1 MAAEIQVNVNL
12 KGEQAKATVDSI
24 EKAYQHLKKELE
36 KPAKV
41 KFEESALQKQI
52 NALTGVSRGAKSA
65 AQSYQAMAKIEID
78 AVQKITAAQQ
88 KLAIQQKRLENKA
101 MVDQMKRQ
109 AKEADEY
116 AKSVAKI
123 QAEYDKLSN
132 AKAKADAKD
141 RSASSKEAFKG
152 YLERAKAAEKAA
164 AAEEKLA
171 AAQRKMGEVWG
182 TVNAG
187 QATNIAAMTQ
197 YIRSQEGMEN
207 ATVRAT
213 GAIRNSVGTFQ
224 TYSVSTN
231 VAGQATQ
238 NYRVAVDTTTG
249 QVYALDKGVRTA
261 TVSMGNMGKVA
272 LSFVKQ
278 IVGFYGAA
286 QSIRYALKEMK
297 SMSDEMIVYQK
308 VTKATDLQMEQI
320 RKQSY
325 ATAKAYGQTPTDF
338 LSAAQ
343 EMARAGY
350 GEQASAMADLA
361 VKTKLVGDITAEEA
375 SKFLLA
381 VDAGYKYGGSIE
393 QLSHVLDMANE
404 VGNNYATSI
413 GKISEGMTLVASLA
427 GQANIPIEQLIAAL
441 GTMTAATQ
449 RSGSEMAR
457 ALRFITLG
465 ILGDTTTEV
474 EEGVTVTAEEVDSL
488 TTALQH
494 YAPEVVEAAKASG
507 QLINPMEA
515 IASLAKAYKNGLI
528 GSQEELFT
536 ISKNIAGQRYY
547 NAFAALIENYDT
559 LYLGMLEHEKN
570 AAGSADKEINVLVNS
585 WTTKFNK
592 LKTTW
597 VEMVNASLSEGLI
610 KDLIEGS
617 TAALE
622 FAGSLEN
629 LAGAALGAY
638 AAFKSLKAGLA
649 GMKEAGGSIS
659 GFGAGNWF
667 GIGAGIAIAG
677 ISAWKA
683 AYEKNIKDLQTA
695 AQKAVEDATNKTS
708 TSKSLDELVA
718 RYKKVASDGIDKEK
732 GELEELKT
740 IQSELNGL
748 VGEQGKA
755 IDIVNGKYDDTL
767 EKLKKMTEEQRQAAL
782 IGLQAAKAQAV
793 AAFKQSDL
801 NGFWNTSI
809 NNKDGYAL
817 TNIVGGAWNNAAVNN
832 WMKNSQ
838 YLKIMQWQKGVN
850 RLYFKKPD
858 DAEGIVSFIKEIE
871 AFYTFLGSTGAN
883 GEKAGNGVKS
893 LGEEFSSLYVELG
906 KFVNAAK
913 EAGGS
918 VLSVQEAIDNFNK
931 AIEQSGSTSPTGSG
945 DAGDNNKKVEKS
957 YMTLAQAIEEA
968 TKAKEKFDDAMK
980 KTKADEANAYTNA
993 YKTYKDELKKGR
1005 VNSTAFYASAR
1016 MLLGDDAY
1024 NRTNGSSSEVR
1035 KALNRRKAGTSGSIM
1050 DAWNILGKTYKT
1062 KGGKGETI
1070 EGYGIYALLSQT
1082 KGINKSQLK
1091 DKNGNLTIPKLTDK
1105 QWDNISQQWG
1115 GISKSVLLNYF
1126 NAFDQ
1131 YNKKG
1136 KATDDKTKTKKQLT
1150 DEQKNTKAVN
1160 DASKAIKTAT
1170 DAVNNLAGKLGE
1182 DEKPGE
1188 GEGDKGGEGAGE
1200 TPPPTEPTTETPT
1213 DTTGGDLSE
1222 KQSAVDKLNESIDTL
1237 MQKISSL
1244 NGTSLAISLNP
1255 EASSA
1260 FANISRVIDG
1270 LTGTEGYVFNF
1281 KTGES
1286 FEVESGKV
1294 VSLQTALASID
1305 TLVENGII
1313 TPEFGTQLKVDLTAA
1328 VNALKQENLEGPKVT
1343 VEADTTPAETTIQT
1357 FQDGD
1362 YSTNV
1367 VVDAYTAT
1375 AKKKIEDMANPEG
1388 GYEAKVTAVAE
1399 TQGAATAISGVLSDL
1414 NTLEEMKKGGKISED
1429 IYIQA
1434 KGNANRTLSNII
1446 SKTTSLDE
1454 LDKIILDLLATDGV
1468 TPEVNKILEAQYNDL
1483 VLKVTDN
1490 PQTFREHIQALQDAE
1505 YKTSVIVDANT
1516 QTAQKKFA
1524 SLLAGDEGKGY
1535 LVQINAAVHGTG
1547 ETSINSMADSLKWIK
1562 EQEKNGNIPITVAS
1576 EWTGKLTDKLS
1587 EAISSCTTLDELGE
1601 VAVDLYGNDLVTP
1614 EVEAIL
1620 AEQYDIIVG
1629 VDANTDSYDTELE
1642 ALEDAGGETEVD
1654 VGVSDGSTTTFK
1666 KWVEGLP
1673 KSKTIIPVIKDSA
1686 AKTTINGLTKTEYKK
1701 IVVTTETSGNSG
1713 RAGNGTGGG
1722 NAGSGT
1728 GGGTPGGA
1736 GGFSGGGSGSGAS
1749 GWDKPRF
1756 NKGYATGTGSF
1767 SGGAALVNDGAG
1779 PELIVNR
1786 GRAFIAGGGKPT
1798 VVNLDKGAKIFT
1810 ASQTRNILNNGGIPS
1825 FATGK
1830 GGTGEF
1836 AGLSDK
1842 DNIAEEKS
1850 KNKKNNK
1857 SSKSK
1862 KKSKDKE
1869 KDESFSKLQEMVD
1882 YIINRIGK
1890 AVSEQ
1895 IQVIDEQIAQLQ
1907 KQRELAKQQDEL
1919 AEKQKAVADAQKDL
1933 QDAMNERTVRYLGE
1947 DGKWHWQADARK
1959 VESAKEALSKAN
1971 DSLAEYVD
1979 EMIYND
1985 KVQKLEDR
1993 KTKIQGNYNNLTKQ
2007 WSDIV
2012 EGVNTP
2018 TGTINKLLNDVMKNG
2033 TKQEKEGAKAVQN
2046 ILLKNAKSGSF
2057 KVNYTEALNAIKAA
2071 TKGNPVMPKDTATT
2085 LASLIAGAG
2094 GEKISG
2100 SLKATLTT
2108 AVAGTKN
2115 TSTKAK
2121 TISTTNNS
2129 KNYYINGVNIGKIA
2143 AETKSLSALL
2153 KDLSV
2158 YAGG

>member
-1 MAAEIQVNVNL
+1 MLMPRQETIKVTIDKQSAEQSLQALQNKADALKKSLANVKVADAKSSSQQLANEAKNTQAL
-12 KGEQAKATVDSI
+12 AKA
-24 EKAYQHLKKELE
+24 EKELE
-36 KPAKV
+36 NATKARL
-41 KFEESALQKQI
+41 AAQKEAIAVATAQI
-52 NALTGVSRGAKSA
+52 N
-65 AQSYQAMAKIEID
+65 
-78 AVQKITAAQQ
+78 
-88 KLAIQQKRLENKA
+88 
-101 MVDQMKRQ
+101 
-109 AKEADEY
+109 
-116 AKSVAKI
+116 
-123 QAEYDKLSN
+123 
-132 AKAKADAKD
+132 
-141 RSASSKEAFKG
+141 
-152 YLERAKAAEKAA
+152 AEKAA
-164 AAEEKLA
+164 QNAKKAASQAAQAQIKTQTQALKLTQQMERAAEKEAKVLRSLGDA
-171 AAQRKMGEVWG
+171 MG
-182 TVNAG
+182 TINSN
-187 QATNIAAMTQ
+187 QATSIASMTQ

-213 GAIRNSVGTFQ
+213 GAIHNSAGSFQ
-224 TYSVSTN
+224 TYSASVRT
-231 VAGQATQ
+231 ADGALQT
-238 NYRVAVDTTTG
+238 YRYSVNTTTG
-249 QVYALDKGVRTA
+249 EVYALDKGVKSLSTSLGTA
-261 TVSMGNMGKVA
+261 GKAA

-465 ILGDTTTEV
+465 ILGDTVSEV

-515 IASLAKAYKNGLI
+515 VASLAKAYKSGLI
-528 GSQEELFT
+528 GSQEELFS
-536 ISKNIAGQRYY
+536 ISKAIAGQRYY

-570 AAGSADKEINVLVNS
+570 AAGSADAEIERLTKS
-585 WTTKFNK
+585 WSTKFNR
-592 LKTTW
+592 LKTQW

-667 GIGAGIAIAG
+667 GIGAGVLIAG
-677 ISAWKA
+677 ISAAKS
-683 AYEKNIKDLQTA
+683 AYEKSMRDAQA
-695 AQKAVEDATNKTS
+695 AAEKAVSSAVEKTS
-708 TSKSLDELVA
+708 GAKDMASILA
-718 RYKKVASDGIDKEK
+718 RYKKIASDGIDKEK
-732 GELEELKT
+732 GELGELKT
-740 IQSELNGL
+740 LQNDLNNL
-748 VGEQGKA
+748 VGDQGKA
-755 IDIVNGKYDDTL
+755 IDIVNGKYGDTL
-767 EKLKKMTEEQRQAAL
+767 KKLKEMTEEQRQAAL
-782 IGLQAAKAQAV
+782 MTLQTAKSQAV
-793 AAFKQSDL
+793 ANWKQQDL
-801 NGFWNTSI
+801 NGTFMSGLNTGVPMEY
-809 NNKDGYAL
+809 NKAIEEYL
-817 TNIVGGAWNNAAVNN
+817 
-832 WMKNSQ
+832 KNS
-838 YLKIMQWQKGVN
+838 K
-850 RLYFKKPD
+850 YFRVFEGADGFPMLFMNKKPE
-858 DAEGIVSFIKEIE
+858 DAEGILEFYKEIE
-871 AFYTFLGSTGAN
+871 DFYNWLGSHT
-883 GEKAGNGVKS
+883 S
-893 LGEEFSSLYVELG
+893 TGEE
-906 KFVNAAK
+906 AAK
-913 EAGGS
+913 GMKSMGEEYSSMYVKLASFVSLVKTAAGPVKEA
-918 VLSVQEAIDNFNK
+918 QDAIDNFNK
-931 AIEQSGSTSPTGSG
+931 AMSEEGSTSSTGSG

-957 YMTLAQAIEEA
+957 YMTLADAIEEA

-993 YKTYKDELKKGR
+993 FKTYKDELKKGR
-1005 VNSTAFYASAR
+1005 VNSTAFYAAAR

-1024 NRTNGSSSEVR
+1024 NRTNGSSSAVR
-1035 KALNRRKAGTSGSIM
+1035 RAMQKRGGSGSIQQ
-1050 DAWNILGKTYKT
+1050 AWNILSASYKNK
-1062 KGGKGETI
+1062 KGVEM
-1070 EGYGIYALLSQT
+1070 EGYGIYQLLSQT
-1082 KGINKSQLK
+1082 KGVKGLSSKTLV
-1091 DKNGNLTIPKLTDK
+1091 DKNGNIRIPKLSDQ
-1105 QWDNISQQWG
+1105 QWNQISKQWG
-1115 GISKSVLLNYF
+1115 GISKAALLNYF
-1126 NAFDQ
+1126 NSFDQ

-1136 KATDDKTKTKKQLT
+1136 KATDEKTKTKKQLT

-1160 DASKAIKTAT
+1160 DASKAVKEATA
-1170 DAVNNLAGKLGE
+1170 AVNDLAGKLDK

-1200 TPPPTEPTTETPT
+1200 TPPPTEPPTETPT

-1244 NGTSLAISLNP
+1244 NGTSLAITLNP

-1328 VNALKQENLEGPKVT
+1328 VNALKQENFEGPKVT
-1343 VEADTTPAETTIQT
+1343 VDADTTPAETTIQT

-1375 AKKKIEDMANPEG
+1375 AKKKIEEMANPEG
-1388 GYEAKVTAVAE
+1388 GYEAKVTAIAD

-1454 LDKIILDLLATDGV
+1454 LDKITLDLLASDGV
-1468 TPEVNKILEAQYNDL
+1468 TPEVKKILEAQYNDL
-1483 VLKVTDN
+1483 VLNVTDN

-1505 YKTSVIVDANT
+1505 YKTSIIVS
-1516 QTAQKKFA
+1516 A
-1524 SLLAGDEGKGY
+1524 SDNSARTKLNELMRGPEGQGY
-1535 LVQINAAVHGTG
+1535 LVTINSVMNGTG
-1547 ETSINSMADSLKWIK
+1547 AASVNEMASALKWIESK
-1562 EQEKNGNIPITVAS
+1562 EKNGEIPVSVAS
-1576 EWTGKLTDKLS
+1576 TWKGKLTDELKT
-1587 EAISSCTTLDELGE
+1587 AITSCQTLEQLGE
-1601 VAVDLYGNDLVTP
+1601 IAVGLYGEDDVTP
-1614 EVEAIL
+1614 EIEELIAGQYEALVNI
-1620 AEQYDIIVG
+1620 
-1629 VDANTDSYDTELE
+1629 DADTDNYDTELD
-1642 ALEDAGGETEVD
+1642 AIEDAGGEAEVD
-1654 VGVSDGSTTTFK
+1654 VGVSDESTTTYEQWVSNLTGK
-1666 KWVEGLP
+1666 KTITADIDDTDAKSKIGTLTKPTTKKVTVEVTTVEVSPKPGPTPPPTRTPTPTPAP
-1673 KSKTIIPVIKDSA
+1673 KSTPRPRAVGDS
-1686 AKTTINGLTKTEYKK
+1686 N
-1701 IVVTTETSGNSG
+1701 
-1713 RAGNGTGGG
+1713 
-1722 NAGSGT
+1722 
-1728 GGGTPGGA
+1728 
-1736 GGFSGGGSGSGAS
+1736 
-1749 GWDKPRF
+1749 
-1756 NKGYATGTGSF
+1756 F

-1810 ASQTRNILNNGGIPS
+1810 ATETRNILNNGGMPS
-1825 FATGK
+1825 FA
-1830 GGTGEF
+1830 GGTGEYS
-1836 AGLSDK
+1836 ANVKPGDYKADSGK
-1842 DNIAEEKS
+1842 KKKS
-1850 KNKKNNK
+1850 SS

-1862 KKSKDKE
+1862 KKSKDK
-1869 KDESFSKLQEMVD
+1869 DNDYFSKLQTMVD
-1882 YIINRIGK
+1882 YIINRIGT

-1895 IQVIDEQIAQLQ
+1895 IKVIDEQIANLQKERQLQ
-1907 KQRELAKQQDEL
+1907 KQQNEL

-1933 QDAMNERTVRYLGE
+1933 QDAMKERTVRYLGE

-1959 VESAKEALSKAN
+1959 VKSAQENLDKAKKDLKEYKEEQAFNK
-1971 DSLAEYVD
+1971 
-1979 EMIYND
+1979 
-1985 KVQKLEDR
+1985 KVEKLENK
-1993 KTKIQGNYNNLTKQ
+1993 KTNLQNNYDTLSKQ

-2012 EGVNTP
+2012 AGVNTP

-2033 TKQEKEGAKAVQN
+2033 TKQEKEGAKAIQN
-2046 ILLKNAKSGSF
+2046 VLLKNAKSGKFSG
-2057 KVNYTEALNAIKAA
+2057 NYSEALRAIAAA
-2071 TKGNPVMPKDTATT
+2071 TAGNPVMPGDTSTT

-2094 GEKISG
+2094 GEKISS
-2100 SLKATLTT
+2100 SLKSVLSTAT
-2108 AVAGTKN
+2108 AKSKKSK
-2115 TSTKAK
+2115 TSTFK
-2121 TISTTNNS
+2121 TIGGTTQNTIT
-2129 KNYYINGVNIGKIA
+2129 NYYVNGAKIGADTAKN
-2143 AETKSLSALL
+2143 KSLSAVLDEL
-2153 KDLSV
+2153 KV

>member
-52 NALTGVSRGAKSA
+52 NALTGVSRGARSA

-132 AKAKADAKD
+132 AKAKAEAKD

-197 YIRSQEGMEN
+197 YIRAQEGMEN

-231 VAGQATQ
+231 AAGQATQ

-249 QVYALDKGVRTA
+249 QVYALDKGVKTA

-465 ILGDTTTEV
+465 ILGDTVTEV

-488 TTALQH
+488 TKALQY

-515 IASLAKAYKNGLI
+515 VASLAKAYKSGLI
-528 GSQEELFT
+528 GSQEELFS
-536 ISKNIAGQRYY
+536 ISKAIAGQRYY

-570 AAGSADKEINVLVNS
+570 AAGSADAEIDRLTKS
-585 WTTKFNK
+585 WSTKFNR
-592 LKTTW
+592 LKTQW

-638 AAFKSLKAGLA
+638 TAFKSLKAGLA

-667 GIGAGIAIAG
+667 GIGAGVLIAG
-677 ISAWKA
+677 ISAAKS
-683 AYEKNIKDLQTA
+683 AYEKSMRDAQSA
-695 AQKAVEDATNKTS
+695 AEKAVSSAVEKTS
-708 TSKSLDELVA
+708 GAKDMASILA
-718 RYKKVASDGIDKEK
+718 RYKKIASDGIDKEK
-732 GELEELKT
+732 GELGELKT
-740 IQSELNGL
+740 LQNDLNNL
-748 VGEQGKA
+748 VGDQGKA
-755 IDIVNGKYDDTL
+755 IDIVNGKYGDTL
-767 EKLKKMTEEQRQAAL
+767 KKLKEMTEEQRKAAL
-782 IGLQAAKAQAV
+782 IGLNTAKSTAV
-793 AAFKQSDL
+793 ANWKQQDL
-801 NGFWNTSI
+801 NGDWVTGLSTGVPMEY
-809 NNKDGYAL
+809 NKAIEEYL
-817 TNIVGGAWNNAAVNN
+817 
-832 WMKNSQ
+832 KNS
-838 YLKIMQWQKGVN
+838 K
-850 RLYFKKPD
+850 YFRVFEGADGFPMLFMNKKPE
-858 DAEGIVSFIKEIE
+858 DAEGILEFYKEIE
-871 AFYTFLGSTGAN
+871 DFYNWLGSHT
-883 GEKAGNGVKS
+883 S
-893 LGEEFSSLYVELG
+893 TGEE
-906 KFVNAAK
+906 AAK
-913 EAGGS
+913 GMKSMGEEYSSMYVKLASFVSLVKTAAGPVKEA
-918 VLSVQEAIDNFNK
+918 QDAIDNFNK
-931 AIEQSGSTSPTGSG
+931 AMSEEGSTSSTGSG
-945 DAGDNNKKVEKS
+945 NAGDNNKKVEKS
-957 YMTLAQAIEEA
+957 YMTLADAIEEA

-993 YKTYKDELKKGR
+993 FKTYKDELKKGR
-1005 VNSTAFYASAR
+1005 VNSTAFYAAAR

-1035 KALNRRKAGTSGSIM
+1035 KALNKRKAGTSGSIM

-1062 KGGKGETI
+1062 KGGKGDVV
-1070 EGYGIYALLSQT
+1070 EGYGIYALLQKT
-1082 KGINKSQLK
+1082 KGIDKSKLK
-1091 DKNGNLTIPKLTDK
+1091 DKYGNLTIPSFTEKE
-1105 QWDNISQQWG
+1105 WSRISEQWG

-1136 KATDDKTKTKKQLT
+1136 KATDEKTKTKKQLT
-1150 DEQKNTKAVN
+1150 DEQKNTKAV
-1160 DASKAIKTAT
+1160 DGASKAVKEATA
-1170 DAVNNLAGKLGE
+1170 AVNNLADKMAQE
-1182 DEKPGE
+1182 EKPGE

-1200 TPPPTEPTTETPT
+1200 TPPPTEPPTETPT

-1244 NGTSLAISLNP
+1244 NGTSLDITLNQ

-1343 VEADTTPAETTIQT
+1343 LEIDTEEAEKKLLKIVSPDGGYKAEIKVMAET
-1357 FQDGD
+1357 
-1362 YSTNV
+1362 
-1367 VVDAYTAT
+1367 
-1375 AKKKIEDMANPEG
+1375 E
-1388 GYEAKVTAVAE
+1388 
-1399 TQGAATAISGVLSDL
+1399 GAATALSTILSDL
-1414 NTLEEMKKGGKISED
+1414 NTLEAMKEGGYIPEEVYFDVKGNLQEALASIIPNIQSVQEIEQITVSLESKNMLDDDTKKLLEKQLIEASINVNTKFSTTAGKLTDIVSNLEALERMKNGGSITEDVYLEAKGNLLDSLATILQNINGINELSTLYVSIDEKNLLDDGTKKLIENSVIETSVKVKTEVGDNADKIGTVVANLQALEGMKNEGKISENV
-1429 IYIQA
+1429 YLEA
-1434 KGNANRTLSNII
+1434 KGNL
-1446 SKTTSLDE
+1446 
-1454 LDKIILDLLATDGV
+1454 
-1468 TPEVNKILEAQYNDL
+1468 LEAL
-1483 VLKVTDN
+1483 
-1490 PQTFREHIQALQDAE
+1490 
-1505 YKTSVIVDANT
+1505 
-1516 QTAQKKFA
+1516 
-1524 SLLAGDEGKGY
+1524 
-1535 LVQINAAVHGTG
+1535 
-1547 ETSINSMADSLKWIK
+1547 TSIT
-1562 EQEKNGNIPITVAS
+1562 EKT
-1576 EWTGKLTDKLS
+1576 
-1587 EAISSCTTLDELGE
+1587 TTLDGLGE
-1601 VAVDLYGNDLVTP
+1601 LYVTLAAKNLVDDEIDN
-1614 EVEAIL
+1614 IFNKK
-1620 AEQYDIIVG
+1620 YDALQIGVG
-1629 VDANTDSYDTELE
+1629 VDPN
-1642 ALEDAGGETEVD
+1642 
-1654 VGVSDGSTTTFK
+1654 STTTYK
-1666 KWVEGLP
+1666 QWIDGLP
-1673 KSKTIIPVIKDSA
+1673 KSKTITPVIKDGP
-1686 AKTTINGLTKTEYKK
+1686 AKTAIGKLTATEYKE
-1701 IVVTTETSGNSG
+1701 VWVTVKTTGDGGGNSG
-1713 RAGNGTGGG
+1713 HAGNGTGGG

-1736 GGFSGGGSGSGAS
+1736 GGFSGGGSGSGAA

-1756 NKGYATGTGSF
+1756 NKGYATGTNSF

-1810 ASQTRNILNNGGIPS
+1810 ATETRNILNNGGMPS
-1825 FATGK
+1825 FANGN
-1830 GGTGEF
+1830 GVNPYFVGPNE
-1836 AGLSDK
+1836 K
-1842 DNIAEEKS
+1842 DDIAEEKS

-1862 KKSKDKE
+1862 KKSKDKD

-1882 YIINRIGK
+1882 YIINRIGT

-1895 IQVIDEQIAQLQ
+1895 IKVIDEQIANLQ
-1907 KQRELAKQQDEL
+1907 KERELKKQQNEL
-1919 AEKQKAVADAQKDL
+1919 AEKQKAVVDAQKDL
-1933 QDAMNERTVRYLGE
+1933 QDAMKERTVRYLGE

-1959 VESAKEALSKAN
+1959 VKSAQENLDKAEKDLKEYKEG
-1971 DSLAEYVD
+1971 LAF
-1979 EMIYND
+1979 NK
-1985 KVQKLEDR
+1985 KVEKLENK
-1993 KTKIQGNYNNLTKQ
+1993 KTNLQNNYDTLSKQ

-2012 EGVNTP
+2012 AGVNTP

-2033 TKQEKEGAKAVQN
+2033 TKQEKEGAKAIQN
-2046 ILLKNAKSGSF
+2046 VLLKNAKSGKFSG
-2057 KVNYTEALNAIKAA
+2057 NYSEALRAIAAA
-2071 TKGNPVMPKDTATT
+2071 TAGNPVMPGDTSTT

-2094 GEKISG
+2094 GEKISS
-2100 SLKATLTT
+2100 SLKSVLSTAT
-2108 AVAGTKN
+2108 AKSKKSK
-2115 TSTKAK
+2115 TSTVK
-2121 TISTTNNS
+2121 TIGGTTQNTIT
-2129 KNYYINGVNIGKIA
+2129 NYYVNGAKIGADTAKN
-2143 AETKSLSALL
+2143 KSLSAVLDEL
-2153 KDLSV
+2153 KV

>member
-1 MAAEIQVNVNL
+1 MPRQETIKVTIDKQSAEQSLQALQNKADALKKSLANVKVADAKSSSQQLANEAKNTQAL
-12 KGEQAKATVDSI
+12 AKA
-24 EKAYQHLKKELE
+24 EKELE
-36 KPAKV
+36 NATKARL
-41 KFEESALQKQI
+41 AAQKEAIAVATAQI
-52 NALTGVSRGAKSA
+52 N
-65 AQSYQAMAKIEID
+65 
-78 AVQKITAAQQ
+78 
-88 KLAIQQKRLENKA
+88 
-101 MVDQMKRQ
+101 
-109 AKEADEY
+109 
-116 AKSVAKI
+116 
-123 QAEYDKLSN
+123 
-132 AKAKADAKD
+132 
-141 RSASSKEAFKG
+141 
-152 YLERAKAAEKAA
+152 AEKAA
-164 AAEEKLA
+164 QNAKKAASQAAQAQIKTQTQALKLTQQIEKAAEREAKVMRSLGEA
-171 AAQRKMGEVWG
+171 MG
-182 TVNAG
+182 TINSN
-187 QATNIAAMTQ
+187 QATSIASMTQ

-213 GAIRNSVGTFQ
+213 GAIHNSAGSFQ
-224 TYSVSTN
+224 TYSASVRT
-231 VAGQATQ
+231 ADGALQT
-238 NYRVAVDTTTG
+238 YRYSVNTTTG
-249 QVYALDKGVRTA
+249 DVYKLDKGVKSLSTSLGTA
-261 TVSMGNMGKVA
+261 GKAA

-465 ILGDTTTEV
+465 ILGDTVTEV

-515 IASLAKAYKNGLI
+515 IASLAKAYKSGLI
-528 GSQEELFT
+528 GSQEELFS
-536 ISKNIAGQRYY
+536 ISKAIAGQRYY

-570 AAGSADKEINVLVNS
+570 AAGSADAEIDRLTKS
-585 WTTKFNK
+585 WSTKFNR
-592 LKTTW
+592 LKTQW

-667 GIGAGIAIAG
+667 GIGAGVLIAG
-677 ISAWKA
+677 ISAAKS
-683 AYEKNIKDLQTA
+683 AYEKSMRDAQSA
-695 AQKAVEDATNKTS
+695 AEKAVSSAIEKTS
-708 TSKSLDELVA
+708 GAKDMASILA
-718 RYKKVASDGIDKEK
+718 RYKKIASDGIDKEK
-732 GELEELKT
+732 GELGELKT
-740 IQSELNGL
+740 LQNDLNNL
-748 VGEQGKA
+748 VGDQGKA
-755 IDIVNGKYDDTL
+755 IDIVNGKYGDTL
-767 EKLKKMTEEQRQAAL
+767 KKLKEMTEEQRQAAL
-782 IGLQAAKAQAV
+782 MTLQTAKSQAV
-793 AAFKQSDL
+793 ANWKQQDL
-801 NGFWNTSI
+801 NGTFVSGLNTGVPMEY
-809 NNKDGYAL
+809 NKAIEGYL
-817 TNIVGGAWNNAAVNN
+817 
-832 WMKNSQ
+832 KNS
-838 YLKIMQWQKGVN
+838 K
-850 RLYFKKPD
+850 YFRVFEGADGFPMLFMNKKPE
-858 DAEGIVSFIKEIE
+858 DAEGILEFYKEIE
-871 AFYTFLGSTGAN
+871 DFYNWLGSHT
-883 GEKAGNGVKS
+883 S
-893 LGEEFSSLYVELG
+893 TGEE
-906 KFVNAAK
+906 AAK
-913 EAGGS
+913 GMKSMGEEYSSMYVKLASFVSLVKTAAGPVKEA
-918 VLSVQEAIDNFNK
+918 QDAIDNFNK
-931 AIEQSGSTSPTGSG
+931 AMSEDGSTSSTGSG
-945 DAGDNNKKVEKS
+945 NAGDNNKKVEKS
-957 YMTLAQAIEEA
+957 YMTLADAIEEA

-980 KTKADEANAYTNA
+980 KTKADEANAYTKA
-993 YKTYKDELKKGR
+993 FKTYKDEVKKGR
-1005 VNSTAFYASAR
+1005 VNSTAFYAAAR

-1024 NRTNGSSSEVR
+1024 NRTNGSSSAVR
-1035 KALNRRKAGTSGSIM
+1035 AALNKRKAGTSGSIM
-1050 DAWNILGKTYKT
+1050 DAWNILSASYKNK
-1062 KGGKGETI
+1062 KGVEM
-1070 EGYGIYALLSQT
+1070 EGYGIYQLLSQT
-1082 KGINKSQLK
+1082 KGVKGLSSKTLV
-1091 DKNGNLTIPKLTDK
+1091 DKNGNIRIPKLSDQ
-1105 QWDNISQQWG
+1105 QWNQISKQWG
-1115 GISKSVLLNYF
+1115 GISKAALLNYF
-1126 NAFDQ
+1126 NSFDQ

-1160 DASKAIKTAT
+1160 DASKAIKSAT

-1182 DEKPGE
+1182 DKNPGD

-1200 TPPPTEPTTETPT
+1200 TPPPTEPPAEETPKDT
-1213 DTTGGDLSE
+1213 TTGGDLSE

-1244 NGTSLAISLNP
+1244 NGTSLAITLNP

-1328 VNALKQENLEGPKVT
+1328 VNALKQENFAGPTVT
-1343 VEADTTPAETTIQT
+1343 VDADTTPAETTIQT

-1362 YSTNV
+1362 YNTNV

-1375 AKKKIEDMANPEG
+1375 AKKKIEEMANPEG

-1454 LDKIILDLLATDGV
+1454 LDKITLDLLANDNV
-1468 TPEVNKILEAQYNDL
+1468 TGDVQKILEAKYNDL
-1483 VLKVTDN
+1483 VLNVTDN

-1524 SLLAGDEGKGY
+1524 SLLAGEEGKGY

-1547 ETSINSMADSLKWIK
+1547 ETSIKSMADSLKWIK
-1562 EQEKNGNIPITVAS
+1562 EQEKNGNIPVTVAS

-1654 VGVSDGSTTTFK
+1654 VGVSDGSTTAFK
-1666 KWVEGLP
+1666 QWVNGLP
-1673 KSKTIIPVIKDSA
+1673 KSKTILPVIKDSA
-1686 AKTTINGLTKTEYKK
+1686 AKTAIGKLTKTEYKD
-1701 IVVTTETSGNSG
+1701 VWVTIKTTGEGGGNTG

-1736 GGFSGGGSGSGAS
+1736 GGVSSGSGSGAA

-1756 NKGYATGTGSF
+1756 TKGYATGTNSF

-1810 ASQTRNILNNGGIPS
+1810 ATETRNILNNGGMPS
-1825 FATGK
+1825 FA
-1830 GGTGEF
+1830 GGTGEYS
-1836 AGLSDK
+1836 ADVKPGDYKADSGK
-1842 DNIAEEKS
+1842 KKKS
-1850 KNKKNNK
+1850 

-1862 KKSKDKE
+1862 KNSKDKGN
-1869 KDESFSKLQEMVD
+1869 DYFSKLQDMVD
-1882 YIINRIGK
+1882 YIINRIGT

-1895 IQVIDEQIAQLQ
+1895 IKVIDGQIAQLQ
-1907 KQRELAKQQDEL
+1907 KERELQKQQNEL

-1933 QDAMNERTVRYLGE
+1933 QDAMKERTVRYLGE

-1959 VESAKEALSKAN
+1959 VKSAQENLDKAKKDLKEYKEEQAFNKKVERLENKKTNLQNNYDTLS
-1971 DSLAEYVD
+1971 
-1979 EMIYND
+1979 
-1985 KVQKLEDR
+1985 
-1993 KTKIQGNYNNLTKQ
+1993 KQ

-2012 EGVNTP
+2012 AGVNTP

-2033 TKQEKEGAKAVQN
+2033 TKQEKEGAKAIQN
-2046 ILLKNAKSGSF
+2046 VLLKNAKSGKFSG
-2057 KVNYTEALNAIKAA
+2057 NYSEALRAIAAA
-2071 TKGNPVMPKDTATT
+2071 TAGNPVMPGDTSTT

-2094 GEKISG
+2094 GEKISS
-2100 SLKATLTT
+2100 SLRSVLSTATAKSKKSKT
-2108 AVAGTKN
+2108 GTF
-2115 TSTKAK
+2115 K
-2121 TISTTNNS
+2121 TIGGTTQNTIT
-2129 KNYYINGVNIGKIA
+2129 NYYVNGAKIGADTAKN
-2143 AETKSLSALL
+2143 KSLSAVLDEL
-2153 KDLSV
+2153 KV